1 MYVVSPSVSMP
12 CQAVANPQLR
22 QPVIWRVVRLQT
34 SLPFHG
40 RCSRGES
47 KWGKGRIQHCY
58 IRETFKFFSSTE
70 DAVFTLRGSDGFSL
84 GGSISRV
91 DHRQLSHATRFRPI
105 RYVAK
110 VYTSGVSREVTVSIT
125 SIE

>member
-12 CQAVANPQLR
+12 SQAVANPQLR
-22 QPVIWRVVRLQT
+22 QPVIRRVVHLQT

-47 KWGKGRIQHCY
+47 KMGGKGRIQHCY
-58 IRETFKFFSSTE
+58 IRETFKLFSSTG
-70 DAVFTLRGSDGFSL
+70 DAVFTLRGGDGFSL

-91 DHRQLSHATRFRPI
+91 DHRQLLHATRFRPV
-105 RYVAK
+105 RYVANRRIQGS
-110 VYTSGVSREVTVSIT
+110 YCIDN
-125 SIE
+125 IH